1 MMKMRAIPWRCY
13 LQLYWR
19 ERERDLED
27 EQKKERASSKQP
39 LALDWDPLLLTAHDS
54 FDSYIK
60 APKIVTTHKNHLY
73 FSSSLS
79 FFLYI
84 YISISIHFLQLFIFI
99 LAMYSKS
106 A

>member
-1 MMKMRAIPWRCY
+1 MA
-13 LQLYWR
+13 LVLATVLER
-19 ERERDLED
+19 ERERYLED

-79 FFLYI
+79 FFFLYI
-84 YISISIHFLQLFIFI
+84 YIYIFQFPFIFYNF
-99 LAMYSKS
+99 LFLF
-106 A
+106 

>member
-1 MMKMRAIPWRCY
+1 MA
-13 LQLYWR
+13 LLLATVLER

-73 FSSSLS
+73 FCSSLS
-79 FFLYI
+79 FFFYI
-84 YISISIHFLQLFIFI
+84 YIFQFPFIFYNF
-99 LAMYSKS
+99 LFLF
-106 A
+106 

>member
-1 MMKMRAIPWRCY
+1 MA
-13 LQLYWR
+13 LLLATVLER

-79 FFLYI
+79 FFIYI
-84 YISISIHFLQLFIFI
+84 YIYIFQFPFIFYNF
-99 LAMYSKS
+99 LFLFLF
-106 A
+106 

>member
-1 MMKMRAIPWRCY
+1 MA
-13 LQLYWR
+13 LLLATVLER

-39 LALDWDPLLLTAHDS
+39 LAMDWDPLLLTAHDS

-79 FFLYI
+79 FSFYI

>member
-1 MMKMRAIPWRCY
+1 MA
-13 LQLYWR
+13 LLLATVLER

-39 LALDWDPLLLTAHDS
+39 LALDCDPLLSTAHDS

-79 FFLYI
+79 FFIYI
-84 YISISIHFLQLFIFI
+84 YIYIFQFPFIFYNF
-99 LAMYSKS
+99 LFLFLF
-106 A
+106 

>member
-1 MMKMRAIPWRCY
+1 MA
-13 LQLYWR
+13 LLLATVLER

-79 FFLYI
+79 FFFYI
-84 YISISIHFLQLFIFI
+84 YIFQFPFIFYNF
-99 LAMYSKS
+99 LFLF
-106 A
+106 

>member
-1 MMKMRAIPWRCY
+1 MA
-13 LQLYWR
+13 LLLATVLER

-39 LALDWDPLLLTAHDS
+39 LALDCDPLLSTAHDS

-79 FFLYI
+79 FFIYIYI

-99 LAMYSKS
+99 FILAMYSKS